1 VNPSSKKDF
10 PFLLEFL
17 LEHGARAFFL
27 MATPREDLSIIVHI
41 SLSFMCNPK
50 NPLKRESDTSQNQ
63 QFAIESAYFAG
74 FLDGNGSIIAQI
86 VPKEDYVLKFQIR
99 LSISFIQ
106 KTKRK
111 HFLHLLNKKLGKK
124 GIVRD
129 RNDNVSELNFVGKEK
144 IQEILERLQP
154 YLTIKRKQCNLVL
167 KIIEQFHLTKGPRE
181 EFVKL
186 CDLVDQVAALNDSK
200 NRKTTASVV
209 RQRFL
214 DLNETS

>member
-1 VNPSSKKDF
+1 MRM
-10 PFLLEFL
+10 L
-17 LEHGARAFFL
+17 FFL
-27 MATPREDLSIIVHI
+27 WQRRGKTFLFSFIQSF

-50 NPLKRESDTSQNQ
+50 NPQGETLKSPHTRESDISENQ
-63 QFAIESAYFAG
+63 EFAIESAYVAG
-74 FLDGNGSIIAQI
+74 FLDGDGSIIAQI

-111 HFLHLLNKKLGKK
+111 HFLHLINKKLGEN
-124 GIVRD
+124 GTLRE
-129 RNDNVSELNFVGKEK
+129 RNDTLSELNIVGKEK
-144 IQEILERLQP
+144 VREVLERLQP
-154 YLTIKRKQCNLVL
+154 YLTIQRKQCNLVL

-186 CDLVDQVAALNDSK
+186 CDLVDQVAELNDSK
-200 NRKTTASVV
+200 NRKTTANVV
-209 RQRFL
+209 RQRFQ